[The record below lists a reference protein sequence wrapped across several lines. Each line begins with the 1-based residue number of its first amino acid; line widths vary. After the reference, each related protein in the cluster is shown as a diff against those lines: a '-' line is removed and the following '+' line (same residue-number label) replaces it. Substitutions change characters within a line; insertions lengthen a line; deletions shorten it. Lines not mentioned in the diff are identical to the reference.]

1 MIIYYNMV
9 QKSFITEAYTNLCK
23 DKDTYFYNFLRDQ
36 GGNTYNPVTGTPQ
49 NVGIKTADECRKEC
63 DSRDCAIYTLNHTFN
78 PVTGEQNINTNSGTC
93 NLYLESNLDTT
104 SKFLVDCGNKS
115 NYKGIP
121 QNVGNIAPGA
131 ANAQPNIA
139 NLGIVGIGPSKTGV
153 IGTTKG
159 YGYIDPEFFRKNI
172 NKFKD
177 TNYVRDKTQLI
188 IDEFKI
194 IKESVKQ
201 FADLIGDLKNLEDSD
216 ETFKDSARSLSEAL
230 RAAIGT
236 AGEEAART
244 NLIDH
249 YKNRFA
255 QNSMKYSPLL
265 DFIIEKRLIWSE
277 TSDTGSVTFAYTA
290 PVYVSDKLQTIK
302 KYIRELEV
310 YLDIDASKLFSKLI
324 PKSKYKFRI
333 ESTGVRTSANAGGM
347 VTSLGSFRLA
357 EIDPTISDDEFV
369 DPAITTPNPPYT
381 NNYVI
386 IIRFGDGTEDDS
398 SWPLGDDSV
407 EPRTQLF
414 VSKLFSEIYKKEK
427 NLAGEKENVEAK
439 RKKLFQTI
447 FVYGLLFV
455 ISIIIF
461 VTFLLKPSFIN
472 PKYLIIL
479 FILIIALIIFMN
491 YYVEIKNFLNF
502 KDYLYS

>member
-23 DKDTYFYNFLRDQ
+23 NKDTYFYNFLQ
-36 GGNTYNPVTGTPQ
+36 AAGGGTTYNPVTGTP
-49 NVGIKTADECRKEC
+49 NSLTNKTADECRKEC

-78 PVTGEQNINTNSGTC
+78 PATGEQNINTNSGTC
-93 NLYLESNLDTT
+93 NLYSESNLDTT

-121 QNVGNIAPGA
+121 ENVGDIAPTT
-131 ANAQPNIA
+131 ANAQPNTA

-216 ETFKDSARSLSEAL
+216 ADFKAQAQAKSATLT
-230 RAAIGT
+230 AAMGT
-236 AGEEAART
+236 AGEAAART
-244 NLIDH
+244 ALIDH
-249 YKNRFA
+249 YKA
-255 QNSMKYSPLL
+255 KYTQNDMKYSPLL

-290 PVYVSDKLQTIK
+290 PVYVSDKLQAIK
-302 KYIRELEV
+302 KYITELEA
-310 YLDIDASKLFSKLI
+310 YLDIDASKFFSKLI
-324 PKSKYKFRI
+324 PKSEYKFRI
-333 ESTGVRTSANAGGM
+333 ESTGTSSAAGGM

-357 EIDPTISDDEFV
+357 EIDPTINDADFV
-369 DPAITTPNPPYT
+369 DPTITPPNPPYT

-386 IIRFGDGTEDDS
+386 VITFGDTDTNS
-398 SWPLGDDSV
+398 TSWPLGDDSV

-439 RKKLFQTI
+439 RKKFFQTI
-447 FVYGLLFV
+447 FVYGLLFA
-455 ISIIIF
+455 ILIIIF
-461 VTFLLKPSFIN
+461 VTFLFKPSIIK

>member
-1 MIIYYNMV
+1 MV

-23 DKDTYFYNFLRDQ
+23 DKDTYFYNFLKAEHD
-36 GGNTYNPVTGTPQ
+36 NKYTPVAVKP
-49 NVGIKTADECRKEC
+49 NSSLVKKTADQCRRLC
-63 DSRDCAIYTLNHTFN
+63 DSQDCAIYTLNHSFN
-78 PVTGEQNINTNSGTC
+78 TKTGEQNSNTNKGTC
-93 NLYLESNLDTT
+93 NLYLEKNLDTT

-121 QNVGNIAPGA
+121 QNVGNISNG
-131 ANAQPNIA
+131 ANAQPNTA
-139 NLGIVGIGPSKTGV
+139 NLGIPGIGPSKTGV

-177 TNYVRDKTQLI
+177 TNYVRDKAQLI
-188 IDEFKI
+188 IDEFKV

-201 FADLIGDLKNLEDSD
+201 FADLIGDLKNLETADAS
-216 ETFKDSARSLSEAL
+216 FKAQAQAKSRAL
-230 RAAIGT
+230 TAAMRT
-236 AGEEAART
+236 AGEAAAR
-244 NLIDH
+244 NDLINH
-249 YKNRFA
+249 YRNRFA
-255 QNSMKYSPLL
+255 QNNMKYSPLL
-265 DFIIEKRLIWSE
+265 DSIIEKRLIWAE
-277 TSDTGSVTFAYTA
+277 DNHDTGSVTFAYTA

-302 KYIRELEV
+302 KYITELEA

-324 PKSKYKFRI
+324 PKSKYTFRI
-333 ESTGVRTSANAGGM
+333 ESTGAEKSVAAGGM
-347 VTSLGSFRLA
+347 VTSLGTFRLA
-357 EIDPTISDDEFV
+357 EIDPTITNDQFLN
-369 DPAITTPNPPYT
+369 TPPNKPYN

-386 IIRFGDGTEDDS
+386 IIRFGDTNKNTT

-407 EPRTQLF
+407 KPQTQF
-414 VSKLFSEIYKKEK
+414 YVSKLFSEIYKKEK
-427 NLAGEKENVEAK
+427 NLAGEKEDVETK

-447 FVYGLLFV
+447 FAYGLFFA

-461 VTFLLKPSFIN
+461 VTILFKPSIIK

-502 KDYLYS
+502 

>member
-1 MIIYYNMV
+1 MV

-23 DKDTYFYNFLRDQ
+23 DKDTYFYNFLQ
-36 GGNTYNPVTGTPQ
+36 AQTGNTYNPVTVTPQ
-49 NVGIKTADECRKEC
+49 NAGIKTADQCRKEC
-63 DSRDCAIYTLNHTFN
+63 DSRNCAIYTLDHTPFS
-78 PVTGEQNINTNSGTC
+78 PAGQQNNNTNSGTC
-93 NLYLESNLDTT
+93 NLYSESNLNTT

-121 QNVGNIAPGA
+121 QNVGDLAPGA
-131 ANAQPNIA
+131 ANAQPNRA
-139 NLGIVGIGPSKTGV
+139 NLGIKGIGPNKTGV

-188 IDEFKI
+188 IDEFKV

-201 FADLIGDLKNLEDSD
+201 FADLIGDLKNLETADAS
-216 ETFKDSARSLSEAL
+216 FKAQAQAKSAAL
-230 RAAIGT
+230 TAAMGT
-236 AGEEAART
+236 AGEAAAR
-244 NLIDH
+244 NDLIN
-249 YKNRFA
+249 YYRNRFA
-255 QNSMKYSPLL
+255 QNNMKYSPLL
-265 DFIIEKRLIWSE
+265 DFIIEKRLIWGE

-324 PKSKYKFRI
+324 PKSEYKFRI
-333 ESTGVRTSANAGGM
+333 ESTGVRTSPNAGGM

-357 EIDPTISDDEFV
+357 EIDPTINDSDFV
-369 DPAITTPNPPYT
+369 NPAITTPKPPYT
-381 NNYVI
+381 NNYII
-386 IIRFGDGTEDDS
+386 IIRFGDGTEDTT

-447 FVYGLLFV
+447 FVYGLLFA

-461 VTFLLKPSFIN
+461 VTFLFKSSIIK

>member
-1 MIIYYNMV
+1 MV

-23 DKDTYFYNFLRDQ
+23 DKDTYFYNFLRAQ
-36 GGNTYNPVTGTPQ
+36 GGNTYNPVTGTP
-49 NVGIKTADECRKEC
+49 NILNNKTADECRKEC

-78 PVTGEQNINTNSGTC
+78 GVVGEQNINTNSGTC
-93 NLYLESNLDTT
+93 NLYSESNLDNT

-121 QNVGNIAPGA
+121 QNVGDIAPGA
-131 ANAQPNIA
+131 ANAQSNTA
-139 NLGIVGIGPSKTGV
+139 NLGIKGIGPSKTGV

-188 IDEFKI
+188 IDEFKA

-216 ETFKDSARSLSEAL
+216 TSFKAQAQVKSQELSAAM
-230 RAAIGT
+230 GT
-236 AGEEAART
+236 AEEAAART
-244 NLIDH
+244 DLIDH
-249 YKNRFA
+249 YKA
-255 QNSMKYSPLL
+255 KYTQNSMTYSPLL
-265 DFIIEKRLIWSE
+265 DFIIEKRLLWGE
-277 TSDTGSVTFAYTA
+277 TSDAGSVTFAYTA

-302 KYIRELEV
+302 KYITELEA

-324 PKSKYKFRI
+324 PKSEYKFRI
-333 ESTGVRTSANAGGM
+333 ESTGHRTSPNAGNM

-357 EIDPTISDDEFV
+357 EIDPTITDADFV
-369 DPAITTPNPPYT
+369 DPAITTPKPPYT
-381 NNYVI
+381 NNYI
-386 IIRFGDGTEDDS
+386 IMIRFGDGNEDTT

-407 EPRTQLF
+407 EPRTQLV

-447 FVYGLLFV
+447 FVYGLLFA

-461 VTFLLKPSFIN
+461 VTFLFKPSIIK